1 VSRALFLEAIKRLR
15 GRVIPIASVK
25 LDGTEVA
32 TMSFEEYKE
41 KIGSIEEKI
50 ASSGKERGAM
60 FDNFKARLNELQEII
75 AKNKTELEDY
85 KKKTDS
91 LESENSDLR
100 MLLEKTVDLLRRE
113 TEEGVDGEL
122 RDLDTQ
128 IDLIFNL
135 AGPEQADN
143 VETLVKDEAPSA
155 TPTAEPADP
164 FGQED
169 GDSIDDMIKRF
180 GNA

>member
-75 AKNKTELEDY
+75 AKNKMELEDY

-91 LESENSDLR
+91 LASTVSSEISI
-100 MLLEKTVDLLRRE
+100 RRS
-113 TEEGVDGEL
+113 T
-122 RDLDTQ
+122 
-128 IDLIFNL
+128 
-135 AGPEQADN
+135 
-143 VETLVKDEAPSA
+143 
-155 TPTAEPADP
+155 
-164 FGQED
+164 
-169 GDSIDDMIKRF
+169 
-180 GNA
+180 

>member
-1 VSRALFLEAIKRLR
+1 
-15 GRVIPIASVK
+15 
-25 LDGTEVA
+25 
-32 TMSFEEYKE
+32 MSFEEYKE

-60 FDNFKARLNELQEII
+60 FDNFKARLNELQDII
-75 AKNKTELEDY
+75 TKNKAELEDL
-85 KKKTDS
+85 KR
-91 LESENSDLR
+91 ESDRLDTENKDLR
-100 MLLEKTVDLLRRE
+100 MLLEKTVDLLRQE
-113 TEEGVDGEL
+113 SEEGVDGEL

-135 AGPEQADN
+135 AEPEQSDN
-143 VETLVKDEAPSA
+143 VESFTKDEAPGA
-155 TPTAEPADP
+155 PLTGGPADP
-164 FGQED
+164 FSQED

>member
-1 VSRALFLEAIKRLR
+1 
-15 GRVIPIASVK
+15 
-25 LDGTEVA
+25 
-32 TMSFEEYKE
+32 MNFEEFKE

-50 ASSGKERGAM
+50 ASSEKERGAL
-60 FDNFKARLNELQEII
+60 FDNFKARLNNLQDII
-75 AKNKTELEDY
+75 AKNKDELE
-85 KKKTDS
+85 TQRNEAER
-91 LESENSDLR
+91 LEGENHDLR
-100 MLLEKTVDLLRRE
+100 KLLEKSVDLLRQE

-122 RDLDTQ
+122 RDLDSQ

-135 AGPEQADN
+135 AGSEQTDN
-143 VETLVKDEAPSA
+143 VKNFVKEDTSGVAAPTS
-155 TPTAEPADP
+155 TPADP